1 MNLIIN
7 NIFGWVLILG
17 TIISYSPQYIKLY
30 QIKSSKGISE
40 WMLIFGGLSCLFNV
54 IASIEVNRKNI
65 SYCNDNKN
73 CYELLLPIA
82 QLISP
87 WITGLIFYAMY
98 IFYYDEENPHKVK
111 FNSQIFI
118 LLNLFVFLIT
128 FIVNFTSNQYNS
140 DYSISVAYS
149 ILSSIFCIVMWIPQ
163 IMTTYKNKEEGSLS
177 LLSVFIH
184 AMGCLITIIY
194 QTLTNNAM
202 FWVITSYIISF
213 ITENGLVI
221 MCLYYKR
228 IKKRDSLLFNALKD
242 EHNL

>member
-1 MNLIIN
+1 MMKKILAKLNLIHK
-7 NIFGWVLILG
+7 F
-17 TIISYSPQYIKLY
+17 
-30 QIKSSKGISE
+30 
-40 WMLIFGGLSCLFNV
+40 LF
-54 IASIEVNRKNI
+54 SLT
-65 SYCNDNKN
+65 Y
-73 CYELLLPIA
+73 L
-82 QLISP
+82 
-87 WITGLIFYAMY
+87 
-98 IFYYDEENPHKVK
+98 
-111 FNSQIFI
+111 
-118 LLNLFVFLIT
+118 FLIT

-149 ILSSIFCIVMWIPQ
+149 ILSSVFCIVWIPQ
-163 IMTTYKNKEEGSLS
+163 IMTTYNNKEEGSLS